1 MEAMAV
7 RQNWS
12 DDRIDGLERKVDE
25 GFRHVD
31 DRFALVDKRFEQVDK
46 RFDEVDKRFDQID
59 RRFDQIDRRFER
71 MGGESVVLRGD
82 MNTRFESL
90 EARFDFRMGTFED
103 GLRGFHRMLM
113 VLCIALFA
121 SFTGL
126 IGTFLTIMLTQ
137 L

>member
-1 MEAMAV
+1 MTV
-7 RQNWS
+7 RQSWS
-12 DDRIDGLERKVDE
+12 DDRIDGLELKVDE

-31 DRFALVDKRFEQVDK
+31 QRFEQVDKRFEQVDK
-46 RFDEVDKRFDQID
+46 RFDQVDKRF
-59 RRFDQIDRRFER
+59 ER
-71 MGGESVVLRGD
+71 MEGEMTALRAD
-82 MNTRFESL
+82 MNSRFESL
-90 EARFDFRMGTFED
+90 ESRFDLRLAGIED

-113 VLCIALFA
+113 MLCIALFA